1 MKSLT
6 DSINEGLLSSI
17 PKDMAARISSFET
30 NLDLEMAAMSIEE
43 ILRRNGAKELI
54 RDKRKP
60 YGDDPDQKIEIP
72 KNSYTIVFT
81 RDGDEGQCED
91 ITIYNPGERKL
102 YFAGFI
108 HREKTIFS
116 QTYNPSTEYNI
127 VYKPGRT
134 AFMADSKKAENF
146 IKDLCKILNTLNTER
161 GKHGGER
168 STLLE
173 N

>member
-17 PKDMAARISSFET
+17 PKDMTARISSFKT
-30 NLDLEMAAMSIEE
+30 NLDLEMAVLSIEE
-43 ILRRNGAKELI
+43 DLRKYGAKEII

-81 RDGDEGQCED
+81 RDGDEGQCVD
-91 ITIYNPGERKL
+91 ITVYNPGEKKL
-102 YFAGFI
+102 YFAGFL
-108 HREKTIFS
+108 RGEKTIFS
-116 QTYNPSTEYNI
+116 QAYYPSVDYSVAYI
-127 VYKPGRT
+127 PGRT
-134 AFMADSKKAENF
+134 AFMADSRKAENY
-146 IKDLCKILNTLNTER
+146 IKDLCRLLNNLKTAGRHDVTFSSLY
-161 GKHGGER
+161 
-168 STLLE
+168 E